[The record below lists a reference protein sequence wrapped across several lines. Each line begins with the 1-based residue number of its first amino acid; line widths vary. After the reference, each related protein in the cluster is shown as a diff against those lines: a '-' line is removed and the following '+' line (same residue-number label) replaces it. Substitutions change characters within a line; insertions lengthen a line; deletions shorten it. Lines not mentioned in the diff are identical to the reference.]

1 MTRIPSRASSVTE
14 HQPCDFMFLEWWKH
28 RIVERRPLLE
38 RPELW
43 LHMHI
48 NISMRRQELE
58 DDI

>member
-1 MTRIPSRASSVTE
+1 MTE

-28 RIVERRPLLE
+28 RIIERLPLLE